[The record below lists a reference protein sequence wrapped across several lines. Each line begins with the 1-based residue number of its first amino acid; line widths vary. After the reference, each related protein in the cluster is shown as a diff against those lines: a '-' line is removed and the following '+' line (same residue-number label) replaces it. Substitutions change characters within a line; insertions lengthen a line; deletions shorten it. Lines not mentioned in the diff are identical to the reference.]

1 MILSYQGLV
10 TCITEIII
18 TETIAGAEALAETII
33 TMKDVEIV
41 AENEAEV
48 LVVEVEEVVEVEV
61 EEEEISN

>member
-48 LVVEVEEVVEVEV
+48 LVVEAEVVEEEVEV
-61 EEEEISN
+61 EEISN